1 MKETKE
7 SKKPV
12 ELTDEEMEK
21 VNGGMEIVLTDY
33 PKFLR
38 PFLRFFFKVKEPA
51 KSDTNNTDTK

>member
-12 ELTDEEMEK
+12 ELTDEEVEK
-21 VNGGMEIVLTDY
+21 VNGGMKIVLTDP

-38 PFLRFFFKVKEPA
+38 FFLRLFFKVKETEEN
-51 KSDTNNTDTK
+51 DTDEK